1 MTEGKKTV
9 VITGASSG
17 IGRACVSRMI
27 EAGWRVFA
35 TVRKAEDAA
44 RLRSVGDGQVVPL
57 LMDVTDH
64 ASVRTAVEPVRSELG
79 THGLDGLVNV
89 AGVGVIGPVEF
100 VSDAGLQ
107 NIFAINAFGQIALT
121 QAFLPLIHA
130 ARGRIVNITTV
141 GAHFALPFGGL
152 LNGSKAAFSILCD
165 ALRLELHPFGIR
177 VCTVEPGAIKTPAV
191 DKTLGHVEND
201 IASLPARGRQQ
212 YGDMLRN
219 FARRGYEREVH
230 GSPPEVVATAVHH
243 ALTARRPRVRY
254 RVGKHSTVL
263 GILPRLLPDR
273 IFDALRLRIAGMPTK
288 FGSLRAGK
296 ES

>member
-1 MTEGKKTV
+1 
-9 VITGASSG
+9 
-17 IGRACVSRMI
+17 MI
-27 EAGWRVFA
+27 EAGWQVFA

-44 RLRSVGDGQVVPL
+44 RLRLVGDGQVVPL

-64 ASVRTAVEPVRSELG
+64 ASVRTAVEPVRAQLG

-89 AGVGVIGPVEF
+89 AGVGIIGPVEF
-100 VSDAGLQ
+100 VSDAGLHD
-107 NIFAINAFGQIALT
+107 IFAINAFGQIALT

-288 FGSLRAGK
+288 FGSLRAGR

>member
-1 MTEGKKTV
+1 MTKGKKTV

-17 IGRACVSRMI
+17 IGRTCVSRMI
-27 EAGWRVFA
+27 EAGWQVFA
-35 TVRKAEDAA
+35 TVRKTEDAA
-44 RLRSVGDGQVVPL
+44 RLRSECGGQVVPL

-64 ASVRTAVEPVRSELG
+64 ASVRIAVEPVLSQLG
-79 THGLDGLVNV
+79 TQGLDGLVNV
-89 AGVGVIGPVEF
+89 AGVGIVGPVEF
-100 VSDAGLQ
+100 VSPAGLSD
-107 NIFAINAFGQIALT
+107 IFAINAFGQIVLT

-191 DKTLGHVEND
+191 DKTLGHVENE
-201 IASLPARGRQQ
+201 IASLPERGRQQ
-212 YGDMLRN
+212 YGDLLRN
-219 FARRGYEREVH
+219 FARRGYEREMH

-243 ALTARRPRVRY
+243 ALTARQPRIRY

-288 FGSLRAGK
+288 FGSLSAGK

>member
-9 VITGASSG
+9 LITGASSG

-27 EAGWRVFA
+27 EAGWQVFA

-44 RLRSVGDGQVVPL
+44 RLRSVGNGQVVPL

-64 ASVRTAVEPVRSELG
+64 ASVRTAVEPVRSQLG
-79 THGLDGLVNV
+79 TQGLDGLVNV
-89 AGVGVIGPVEF
+89 AGVGIIGPVEF
-100 VSDAGLQ
+100 ASDAGLHD
-107 NIFAINAFGQIALT
+107 IFAINAFGQIALT
-121 QAFLPLIHA
+121 QALLPLIHA

-141 GAHFALPFGGL
+141 GAHFAVPFGGL

-177 VCTVEPGAIKTPAV
+177 VSTVEPGAIKTPAV

-219 FARRGYEREVH
+219 FARRGYEREMH

-243 ALTARRPRVRY
+243 ALTARQPRVRY

-288 FGSLRAGK
+288 FGSLSAGK
-296 ES
+296 EP

>member
-44 RLRSVGDGQVVPL
+44 RLRSVGDSQVVPL

>member
-1 MTEGKKTV
+1 
-9 VITGASSG
+9 
-17 IGRACVSRMI
+17 MI
-27 EAGWRVFA
+27 EAGWQVFA